1 MNTQQ
6 REIITK
12 SWMEKADAVLQD
24 ARLLSQNG
32 RFASCVNRLYYAV
45 FYSASAALASSGQT
59 YGKHSA
65 VRSAVH
71 RDFVNSGLL
80 DKELGRMYDIL
91 LSRREQSDYQ
101 PLMVFSPEEV
111 ENYLDKAVEMVA
123 AFKGITGKQ

>member
-1 MNTQQ
+1 MNSQQ
-6 REIITK
+6 REIIVK
-12 SWMEKADAVLQD
+12 SWFEKADTVLQD
-24 ARLLSQNG
+24 ARLLFQNG

-45 FYSASAALASSGQT
+45 FYSASAVLVLRGQK

-80 DKELGRMYDIL
+80 DKEHGRMYDIL

-101 PLMVFSPEEV
+101 PLTVFSPDEV
-111 ENYLDKAVEMVA
+111 EMFLAKATEMVT
-123 AFKGITGKQ
+123 AFKKISGQ